1 METSIE
7 NEKRYY
13 NFLLSFFWCSVEAP
27 QRRGRGRCGMTEGD
41 ARVLGFMF
49 AAITFASFLCFIL
62 GQIVDAL
69 H

>member
-1 METSIE
+1 
-7 NEKRYY
+7 
-13 NFLLSFFWCSVEAP
+13 
-27 QRRGRGRCGMTEGD
+27 MTEGD